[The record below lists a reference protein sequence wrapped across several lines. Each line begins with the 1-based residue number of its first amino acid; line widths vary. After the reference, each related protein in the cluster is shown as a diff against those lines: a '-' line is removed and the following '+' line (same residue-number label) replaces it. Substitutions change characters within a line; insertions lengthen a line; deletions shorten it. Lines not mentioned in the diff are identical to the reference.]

1 MRHAML
7 RWLAYAAVGLG
18 LFVLIV
24 VVLGYLLPVSHVASS
39 EATFS
44 SGPADVFAA
53 IADVERY
60 TEWRR
65 DLSQVTVL
73 SAAPK
78 IRWKESSSNG
88 DITFEVEES
97 TPPNRLRVRIADRS
111 LPFGGSWTYEV
122 TPSGSG
128 TRLRITEHGEVYNPI
143 FRVASRFVFGHTAAM
158 DKFLRDLAGK
168 LR

>member
-1 MRHAML
+1 ML
-7 RWLAYAAVGLG
+7 RWLAYAAIGLG
-18 LFVLIV
+18 LVVLVV
-24 VVLGYLLPVSHVASS
+24 VVLGSLLPVSHVAAS

-44 SGPADVFAA
+44 SAPADVFAT

-60 TEWRR
+60 AEWRPG
-65 DLSQVTVL
+65 VTHVSVL
-73 SAAPK
+73 SAAPN
-78 IRWKESSSNG
+78 IRWKESSGDG

-97 TPPNRLRVRIADRS
+97 VPPNRLRVRIADPS

-128 TRLRITEHGEVYNPI
+128 TRVRITEHGEVYNPI
-143 FRVASRFVFGHTAAM
+143 FRVASRFVFGHTATM
-158 DKFLRDLAGK
+158 DKFLRNLAGK